1 MVSDSQHPDTAIDRV
16 EGLVV
21 DRFDSRSL
29 RPFVERSISE
39 GTRRAYRSVVGEFFR
54 FVRVRH
60 PREITPLDVQ
70 SWRDQLIKSNKR
82 ASTVAF
88 KLSVIRSMFDYL
100 KSAGY
105 VDRNPALTKLVPAP
119 PLSEDQRGRV
129 LAPKEVRCVLA
140 GPDRSKSDRGSRLC
154 IAFVAP
160 AHQPASRG
168 GMFAE
173 SVFDPVEPRSLD
185 SEVQS

>member
-1 MVSDSQHPDTAIDRV
+1 MISDLLHPDNAIGRAPV
-16 EGLVV
+16 EGLGA

-54 FVRVRH
+54 FVHVRH
-60 PREITPLDVQ
+60 PREVTPVDVQ

-100 KSAGY
+100 KSAG
-105 VDRNPALTKLVPAP
+105 
-119 PLSEDQRGRV
+119 LSIET
-129 LAPKEVRCVLA
+129 LHS
-140 GPDRSKSDRGSRLC
+140 RS
-154 IAFVAP
+154 
-160 AHQPASRG
+160 
-168 GMFAE
+168 
-173 SVFDPVEPRSLD
+173 
-185 SEVQS
+185 